1 MRDAIRESS
10 EDNSSR
16 RGSSLLQGGRVHG
29 IKERQKQFNQSIMK
43 QEVKKLRK
51 FQRNSIIDFSN
62 ETFDHNDIVDML
74 QKIAEENQP

>member
-1 MRDAIRESS
+1 
-10 EDNSSR
+10 
-16 RGSSLLQGGRVHG
+16 
-29 IKERQKQFNQSIMK
+29 MK

-74 QKIAEENQP
+74 QKIAEEN